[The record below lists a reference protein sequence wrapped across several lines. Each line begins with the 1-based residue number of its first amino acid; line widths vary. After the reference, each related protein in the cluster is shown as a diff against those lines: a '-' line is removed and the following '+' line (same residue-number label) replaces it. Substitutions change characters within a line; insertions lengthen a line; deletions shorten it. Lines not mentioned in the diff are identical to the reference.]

1 MRRIGIFLAPFLVA
15 GCALPPA
22 VMVASLAADGVSY
35 AATGKSTTD
44 HAISAIAEE
53 DCALLRVVKEE
64 SVCKPDG
71 TNGTSNPNGTN
82 NQVLVSQVEAE
93 PLGEDLSDPDD
104 SLGVFRPH
112 DD

>member
-1 MRRIGIFLAPFLVA
+1 MRRIAIFLALFLVA

-53 DCALLRVVKEE
+53 DCALLRVIKEE
-64 SVCKPDG
+64 SVCKPDD
-71 TNGTSNPNGTN
+71 TNGTDSD
-82 NQVLVSQVEAE
+82 VLVSQVDAE